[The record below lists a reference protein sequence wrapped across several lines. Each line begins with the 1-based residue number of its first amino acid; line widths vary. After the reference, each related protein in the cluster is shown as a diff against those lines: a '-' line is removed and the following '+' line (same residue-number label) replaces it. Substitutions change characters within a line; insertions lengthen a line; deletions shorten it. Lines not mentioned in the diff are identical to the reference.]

1 VARDSAVDGVRGL
14 ILRGEY
20 APGSRLGEV
29 ELAEAL
35 GVSRTPVREALR
47 QLAAEGLVELV
58 PHKGARVVAWTP
70 GELEQVFELRA
81 QVEGF
86 AAHQAALRAGEDDVA
101 RLAELAEAH
110 ARATAARH
118 RDLERIYDLNA
129 AFHGRIAAV
138 AGGSSLQ
145 GVLAG
150 LVHTV
155 VLHRTLHTFD
165 DAAMERSSRHHL
177 EIVDAIRA
185 RDGLWAESVMRG
197 HLLAARAELLGPRR
211 IAAVPPLSTAPPA
224 EEPA

>member
-1 VARDSAVDGVRGL
+1 VASDSAVEGVRGL

-29 ELAEAL
+29 ELADAL

-58 PHKGARVVAWTP
+58 PNKGARVVAWTAE
-70 GELEQVFELRA
+70 ELEQVFELRA

-86 AAHQAALRAGEDDVA
+86 AAHQAALRATDDDIA

-110 ARATAARH
+110 ARATAARD
-118 RDLERIYDLNA
+118 RDLEQVYELNG
-129 AFHGRIAAV
+129 AFHGLIAAT
-138 AGGSSLQ
+138 AGGASLQ
-145 GVLAG
+145 GVLGG

-177 EIVDAIRA
+177 EIVAAVRA
-185 RDGLWAESVMRG
+185 RDGLWAESVMRA
-197 HLLAARAELLGPRR
+197 HLLAARAELLGRR
-211 IAAVPPLSTAPPA
+211 MVPPPS

>member
-1 VARDSAVDGVRGL
+1 MAHENAVEGVRGL

-20 APGSRLGEV
+20 APGARLGEV
-29 ELAEAL
+29 ELADAL

-58 PHKGARVVAWTP
+58 PNKGARVVAWTAD
-70 GELEQVFELRA
+70 ELEQVFELRA

-86 AAHQAALRAGEDDVA
+86 AAHQAALRATDDDIE

-110 ARATAARH
+110 ARATAARN
-118 RDLERIYDLNA
+118 RDLERVYELNA
-129 AFHGRIAAV
+129 AFHGGIAAA
-138 AGGSSLQ
+138 AGGASLQ
-145 GVLAG
+145 GVLG
-150 LVHTV
+150 SLVHTV

-177 EIVDAIRA
+177 EIVEAVRA
-185 RDGLWAESVMRG
+185 RDGVWAESVMRA

-211 IAAVPPLSTAPPA
+211 IAPPP